1 MNKLNNKIKM
11 DIFYFQKY
19 SKYVKQNDGI
29 KAGIN
34 LFLTLKGCRPSC
46 MIKFHKRY
54 EKSFLRIL
62 KYYKMHYDIY
72 KHSHEK
78 DTFIDFIISKKP
90 ISEEVKKAFQ
100 NDDFGSQNP
109 HIIGK
114 FLDYPVFFN
123 VRDRIT
129 QNVGRIEF
137 SIMKNRKAIKN
148 NKREIIYSFRIH
160 NRKVTP
166 LIIKKMN
173 DRLKKYQRCIK
184 KYLYTIFPEF
194 IVNMNIALY

>member
-1 MNKLNNKIKM
+1 M

-19 SKYVKQNDGI
+19 SKYVKQNAGI

-34 LFLTLKGCRPSC
+34 LFLTLKGCRSGC

-54 EKSFLRIL
+54 EKSFLSIL
-62 KYYKMHYDIY
+62 KYYKMHYDIRTFDD
-72 KHSHEK
+72 
-78 DTFIDFIISKKP
+78 DTYIDLIISKKT
-90 ISEEVKKAFQ
+90 ISDEVKYAFQ
-100 NDDFGSQNP
+100 NNDFDLENP
-109 HIIGK
+109 HIMGK

-137 SIMKNRKAIKN
+137 NFMKNRQAIKN

-160 NRKVTP
+160 NSKVTP
-166 LIIKKMN
+166 KIIKSMN

-184 KYLYTIFPEF
+184 KYLSDIFPEF